1 MELWIAKGN
10 KKELKKRFPFLRD
23 FAVIDIREVANLLGY
38 ESSIG
43 LDQHATF
50 VLSSEVRKRL
60 VSLNASRRFFRVLYL
75 VEEYVDLLNYE
86 IVNFSIENGLKYDTI
101 YCYNEHTSVFD
112 LVCEASDFESNEN

>member
-10 KKELKKRFPFLRD
+10 KKELKKKFPFLRD

-43 LDQHATF
+43 LDQNATF
-50 VLSSEVRKRL
+50 VLSSEIKKRL
-60 VSLNASRRFFRVLYL
+60 ISLNASRRFFRVLYL
-75 VEEYVDLLNYE
+75 VEEYVDFLNYE
-86 IVNFSIENGLKYDTI
+86 IINFSVENGLKYDTV
-101 YCYNEHTSVFD
+101 YCYNLSTCEFD